1 MVVFLVMSFFR
12 LGKGRDKATKLD
24 DMTPSERLLWYRRNV
39 EAVDEDSGKDKV
51 LSYLSL
57 AALPRYS

>member
-12 LGKGRDKATKLD
+12 LGKGRDKVTKLD

-39 EAVDEDSGKDKV
+39 EAVDED
-51 LSYLSL
+51 
-57 AALPRYS
+57 R

>member
-12 LGKGRDKATKLD
+12 LGKGRDMATKLD

-39 EAVDEDSGKDKV
+39 EAVDED
-51 LSYLSL
+51 
-57 AALPRYS
+57 R